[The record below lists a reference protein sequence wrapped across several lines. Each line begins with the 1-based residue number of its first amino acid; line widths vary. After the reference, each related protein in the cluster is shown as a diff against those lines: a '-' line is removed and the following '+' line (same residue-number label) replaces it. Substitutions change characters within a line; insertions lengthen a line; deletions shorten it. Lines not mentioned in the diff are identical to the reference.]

1 MEVRENLVQMKND
14 GFNDYFLVPVYVDRD
29 KFSLI
34 LTEGKS
40 VARDWVKKN
49 RINAALSSLGIEK
62 ILVVVEDDNNNER
75 IVEPEALG
83 DVDNSHIKG
92 FIGIYKFQSK
102 DI

>member
-1 MEVRENLVQMKND
+1 MVVREDLVQKKND

-29 KFSLI
+29 RFSSI

-62 ILVVVEDDNNNER
+62 ILVVIQDNDDHER